1 MDTDV
6 LKDKVLELLDDMK
19 ALDVQAFD
27 VAEMTTVTD
36 HMMVASG
43 TSNRHVR
50 SIASNIVDELREAG
64 IRPFG
69 TEGEEHGEWILLDY
83 GDVVLHVMQS
93 GTREFYQLEK
103 LWSPDVMEML
113 RLQRESTGD

>member
-6 LKDKVLELLDDMK
+6 LKDKVLELLDDTK

-36 HMMVASG
+36 HMIVASG

-50 SIASNIVDELREAG
+50 SIASNIVDDLREAG

-83 GDVVLHVMQS
+83 GDVVLHVMQA

>member
-1 MDTDV
+1 MDTEV
-6 LKDKVLELLDDMK
+6 LKDTVLELLDDMK
-19 ALDVQAFD
+19 AEDVQVFN

-36 HMMVASG
+36 YMIVASG

-50 SIASNIVDELREAG
+50 SIASNVADELRETG
-64 IRPFG
+64 LRPYG
-69 TEGEEHGEWILLDY
+69 SEGEEHGEWILLDY
-83 GDVVLHVMQS
+83 GDLVVHVMQP

-113 RLQRESTGD
+113 RLHRESAKD

>member
-1 MDTDV
+1 MDTEV
-6 LKDKVLELLDDMK
+6 LKDKVLKLLDDMK

-36 HMMVASG
+36 CMIVASG

-113 RLQRESTGD
+113 RLQRESTAE